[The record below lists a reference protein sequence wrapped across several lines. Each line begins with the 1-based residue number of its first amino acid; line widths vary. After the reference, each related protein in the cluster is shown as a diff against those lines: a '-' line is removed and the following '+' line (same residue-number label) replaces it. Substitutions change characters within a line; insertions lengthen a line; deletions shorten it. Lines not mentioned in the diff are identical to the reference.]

1 MLMRL
6 NGSCDQNGSEKVNRD
21 CGKKVRHR
29 FEVILQDDSN
39 KRSKP

>member
-1 MLMRL
+1 MVAVIKMDLKKL
-6 NGSCDQNGSEKVNRD
+6 TETVD
-21 CGKKVRHR
+21 KKVRNR